1 MISGFCF
8 TRFLVVSVHKSTVVT
23 HSTSGGVFNFELKTL
38 TCMLKGVNKLSLKWL
53 PQEKCFQLQKKKEFT
68 CTCIYY
74 FSLSCIWSHQLQK
87 KKWSH
92 YLLLICSGCCVISLL
107 LSSTTLSCHRA
118 HGASSLCLS
127 HGVSC
132 SRTGRSLRLGCG
144 GCL

>member
-53 PQEKCFQLQKKKEFT
+53 SQECFQLQKKR
-68 CTCIYY
+68 IYMY
-74 FSLSCIWSHQLQK
+74 LHLLFFLILYLVTPTTE

-127 HGVSC
+127 HGISC